1 MRIETLTEQ
10 ILRKM
15 SSVGKVRAHFFIRL
29 ALQWLRM
36 RGRYCF
42 ENLVRQGFLNAMSYR
57 SHFSKSFDFK
67 EFNRILVEQYA
78 GSELILTFDPC
89 FISKSGKR
97 TAGVGRFWSG
107 CAQSV
112 KRGLE
117 ICCVALADVENHTA
131 WHYHAVQTI
140 LKSEQG
146 LMDFYIQL
154 LVEQASQ
161 LLGLSRYL
169 AVDAYFAK
177 FNFVDALAAQGLQ
190 VVTRL
195 RKDAALWYPYVG
207 PKCKGP
213 GRPIKYA
220 GKVKL
225 KELDSQYFTCFDRQ
239 MHYAAYEA
247 VLHSKSLK
255 RLLRVVVVHYFDA
268 QGTIKSVQTFA
279 CTDSQLAGAKLWQ
292 YYRLRFQQEFLFR
305 DAKQFLGLAHCQS
318 RQKARMSFHYNFC
331 LTVLS
336 LAKIVHWLSVPK
348 SQRGAF
354 SIQDIKTQYFNEH
367 LLDKF
372 ISGLGI
378 CPKTLKNSSNYLSL
392 INYAKIAA

>member
-1 MRIETLTEQ
+1 
-10 ILRKM
+10 
-15 SSVGKVRAHFFIRL
+15 
-29 ALQWLRM
+29 
-36 RGRYCF
+36 
-42 ENLVRQGFLNAMSYR
+42 
-57 SHFSKSFDFK
+57 
-67 EFNRILVEQYA
+67 
-78 GSELILTFDPC
+78 
-89 FISKSGKR
+89 
-97 TAGVGRFWSG
+97 
-107 CAQSV
+107 
-112 KRGLE
+112 
-117 ICCVALADVENHTA
+117 
-131 WHYHAVQTI
+131 
-140 LKSEQG
+140 
-146 LMDFYIQL
+146 MDFYIQQ
-154 LVEQASQ
+154 LVGQASQ

-177 FNFVDALAAQGLQ
+177 FNFVEALAAQGLQ

-239 MHYAAYEA
+239 GHYAAYEA

-268 QGTIKSVQTFA
+268 QRAIKSVQTFA

-292 YYRLRFQQEFLFR
+292 YYRLRFQPPGVPEEFLFR

-348 SQRGAF
+348 NQRGAF

-378 CPKTLKNSSNYLSL
+378 CPKTLKNSANYISL